1 MTRSFAVKRP
11 RMEPRHGAAPAQSPF
26 HVFTEGD
33 DLYDDMLAAIA
44 QARRDIRL
52 ESYIFERDAVGA
64 TFIEALCARAREGVR
79 VRLHLDAL
87 GSLALMLGSAPRQL
101 REAGVELRW
110 FNPPRPLRL
119 FRLNRR
125 NHRKLLVVDDQWA
138 WLGGFNIHV
147 ESSRRHYGIER
158 WRDTH
163 VRFEGRLAALAS
175 DYFDRLWD
183 GRRRWRQPFRG
194 NTRAFLVSNHNLR
207 QVHRFRRLLK
217 RQMRLAQASVWLT
230 TPYFMPDR
238 GTRKGMAD
246 AARRGV
252 DVRLLVPFKT
262 DQVVT
267 RWAAR
272 AAYSRLLAAGV
283 RIYEYQP
290 RMLHA
295 KTVLIDDL
303 WNTIGTA
310 NLNYRSFYVNFE
322 LNLITRDRDLAAG
335 LRRDFLADL
344 DHARPILSETWQ
356 RRGLWGRLAE
366 VLGRIARKLL

>member
-1 MTRSFAVKRP
+1 MDIP
-11 RMEPRHGAAPAQSPF
+11 HQGAATAHPPF

-44 QARRDIRL
+44 AARRDIRL
-52 ESYIFERDAVGA
+52 ESYMFEGDAVGSI
-64 TFIEALCARAREGVR
+64 FIEALCARAREGVR

-87 GSLALMLGSAPRQL
+87 GSLGLMLGDAPRQL
-101 REAGVELRW
+101 RAAGVELRW
-110 FNPPRPLRL
+110 FNPPRPLQL
-119 FRLNRR
+119 FKLNRR
-125 NHRKLLVVDDQWA
+125 NHRKLLVIDNQRA

-147 ESSRRHYGIER
+147 ECSYRHYGIER

-163 VRFEGRLAALAS
+163 VRFAGRLATMAGG
-175 DYFDRLWD
+175 YFDRLWED
-183 GRRRWRQPFRG
+183 RRHWRQSFRG
-194 NTRAFLVSNHNLR
+194 DTRAFLVSNHNLR
-207 QVHRFRRLLK
+207 HVHRFRRLLK
-217 RQMRLAQASVWLT
+217 RQMRLAHASVWLT

-238 GTRKGMAD
+238 GTRRGMAD

-252 DVRLLVPFKT
+252 DVRLLVPYKT
-262 DQVVT
+262 DRVVT

-290 RMLHA
+290 RVLHA

-310 NLNYRSFYVNFE
+310 NLDYRSFYVNFE
-322 LNLITRDRDLAAG
+322 LNLITRDSDLVAR

-344 DHARPILSETWQ
+344 DQARPVLAESWEK
-356 RRGLWGRLAE
+356 RGVWGRLAE
-366 VLGRIARKLL
+366 VIGRIARKFL